1 MQHTKPYSIQSPES
15 VAKEYGGNK
24 QKIAM
29 AAQAGIIDP
38 TVATMAGMFIDKMR
52 SAAAA
57 EQSAPQTVAQQVFA
71 PPQPP
76 PTAGVPPQAGLAAIQ
91 QGASP
96 TPGPSASP
104 PPSPGGAPVVGMAGG
119 GLTTLPVPNDMF
131 EEKSF
136 APGGIVAFAQGDT
149 ISKTLLDNPGS
160 DLLNDALTGDPTL
173 IKNLIERAKLGD
185 KQAQFKLQLME
196 QGNEGSIAKADP
208 TGELVGGLQDA
219 LQAQQARQQA
229 PQLAPQSDAAAAAI
243 PFEGSGSTAT
253 SSKVTTPTI
262 SPTAVKVD
270 PRTQVPAVTDIAT
283 QMGSFEELLGAPP
296 KPGYLDTQAA
306 DLEAQKK
313 QDFWANMLAVGAGM
327 AASKRGNFLGAVGE
341 SLTAAN
347 PQIQKSIENQRAA
360 KREMQK
366 AEYEYELAKYGV
378 KGKALESAV
387 NQHGK
392 DIEHADRLAGIASEE
407 ARTQAT
413 IDAQYRIAQAQME
426 NALRIA
432 KENKDTDAKFIINNN
447 ARRYMEQ
454 GLSKTE
460 ALALSSNDYISAFKQ
475 YGPNIS
481 SLTDLQVAEAKE
493 LAPLEAARSKWQSA
507 GLTDKV
513 AETNQQIAAVQ
524 ERYKKAKEALGSTPG
539 SASPPSTAGSN
550 NPTIP
555 WGSLSN
561 MPSGPGFR

>member
-136 APGGIVAFAQGDT
+136 APGGIVAFAGGGARGDT
-149 ISKTLLDNPGS
+149 FSNTLLDNPGS
-160 DLLNDALTGDPTL
+160 DLLNNALTGDATI
-173 IKNLIERAKLGD
+173 IKQLIERAKLGD
-185 KQAQFKLQLME
+185 PQALSKLKLMGQYDE
-196 QGNEGSIAKADP
+196 EAIGKADP
-208 TGELVGGLQDA
+208 TGELVGGLQEA
-219 LQAQQARQQA
+219 LQARQQA
-229 PQLAPQSDAAAAAI
+229 SQPNQQSDAAAAAI

-253 SSKVTTPTI
+253 SSKVTTPII
-262 SPTAVKVD
+262 SSPAAKVD

-283 QMGSFEELLGAPP
+283 QMGSFENLLGAPP
-296 KPGYLDTQAA
+296 KPAYLDTQAA
-306 DLEAQKK
+306 DLEAQRK

-341 SLTAAN
+341 SLTAAT
-347 PQIQKSIENQRAA
+347 PQIQKSIENQRSA

-413 IDAQYRIAQAQME
+413 LDAQARIAQAQME

-454 GLSKTE
+454 GMSKTE

-493 LAPLEAARSKWQSA
+493 LAPLESARSKWQSA

-513 AETNQQIAAVQ
+513 AETNRQIEEVK
-524 ERYKKAKEALGSTPG
+524 ERYKKAKESLGSTPG

-550 NPTIP
+550 NPTFS
-555 WGSLSN
+555 WNSL
-561 MPSGPGFR
+561 SGPGIR